1 MLVVIFHS
9 LCRFSDAMTT
19 RLSTNLRHLSGQIK
33 FLFNYKQRLLENN
46 SKMCAVKMHLMR
58 HSHDWVK
65 LFGSLLLLDS
75 ERWET
80 FHKSVA
86 KNVYR
91 QSQKRRVGTL
101 DIMTDK
107 VCNGLYRFLT
117 HFLICF

>member
-1 MLVVIFHS
+1 MIDNACL
-9 LCRFSDAMTT
+9 RFSEAMLT
-19 RLSTNLRHLSGQIK
+19 RLSTNLRHLTGQIK
-33 FLFNYKQRLLENN
+33 YLFNYKQRLLEN
-46 SKMCAVKMHLMR
+46 SDKMCAIKMHLVR

-65 LFGSLLLLDS
+65 LYGSLLHLDC

-107 VCNGLYRFLT
+107 V
-117 HFLICF
+117 